1 MQRHDLCVNVRHY
14 VDDDIWIATSD
25 DITGMVVESRGIAT
39 FLIDVVDVTAQL
51 LELSDGY
58 DASSIA
64 NTRLRLRVNHV
75 SGDDSPNQ
83 TPNQPSLR
91 LTELYL
97 ATA

>member
-1 MQRHDLCVNVRHY
+1 MQPHELCVDVRHY

-39 FLIDVVDVTAQL
+39 FLIDVVDVAVQL

-64 NTRLRLRVNHV
+64 NTNLRLRVNHV
-75 SGDDSPNQ
+75 SGDDSSNQ
-83 TPNQPSLR
+83 TPNHPSLR
-91 LTELYL
+91 LTELHL
-97 ATA
+97 AAA